1 MSDLNRQTG
10 ETADDRD
17 DQELVTCVLG
27 DIEFGLNINAVQE
40 IVRLPRITP
49 VPRAPSYVEGVANLR
64 GNVLPIINS
73 RARFGM
79 APAENVE
86 NNRVVVVELNGTPTG
101 MIVDAVREVMHVSRK
116 DVEEAPPAVH
126 SMDGRFLRGILKLD
140 SGQRLVMLLD
150 HDAVI
155 ELDQSLVQTEAT
167 HSQATRVG
175 REGTA
180 SAAATDESEQ
190 LITFRLGDEEYGI
203 SIMDVQEIIRVPHI
217 SQVPN
222 APPGVIGIASL
233 RNRVLPVI
241 DLRTKFGFQARRE
254 ESDAFCNQVRAF
266 EALLRELVAQLEEAA
281 EAGGPVDRAWLQ
293 AHRDFERWQET
304 YTTSDRL
311 VVSLLAPL
319 KEAHREMAE
328 ASRRVLARAEAR
340 DVEGMRRELQTGV
353 LPAQVRLSVLF
364 EKLYQ
369 GVARCEDERCLV
381 VNVGSRS
388 LALRVDAV
396 NQVLQAPRSTVESTP
411 HLVAGQGA
419 GRDQIRGIAK
429 LDQGKRLI
437 MLLAVDKLVSQAEL
451 TALGQVEAG
460 AQEVSAAANHAAEE
474 DERQFVSFKVADE
487 EFAVDIMQVQEI
499 IRLERVTKVPHAPD
513 YVEGVVNLRGKVL
526 PVIDLRKRV
535 HLPGRAYNDST
546 RVVVVDLEGRKTGII
561 VDAVSEVMR
570 VNRRNIEPAPEI
582 VKSTYGDQFIEGVG
596 KLNKGERMFLLL
608 RASELLDERDLQGKV
623 TATP

>member
-241 DLRTKFGFQARRE
+241 DLRTKFGFQARGKSRMPFATRSE
-254 ESDAFCNQVRAF
+254 RSRPCCVNWWHSWKKRP
-266 EALLRELVAQLEEAA
+266 RPAA
-281 EAGGPVDRAWLQ
+281 
-293 AHRDFERWQET
+293 RWIAPGCRLT
-304 YTTSDRL
+304 GTS
-311 VVSLLAPL
+311 SA
-319 KEAHREMAE
+319 
-328 ASRRVLARAEAR
+328 
-340 DVEGMRRELQTGV
+340 
-353 LPAQVRLSVLF
+353 
-364 EKLYQ
+364 
-369 GVARCEDERCLV
+369 
-381 VNVGSRS
+381 
-388 LALRVDAV
+388 
-396 NQVLQAPRSTVESTP
+396 
-411 HLVAGQGA
+411 
-419 GRDQIRGIAK
+419 
-429 LDQGKRLI
+429 GKRP
-437 MLLAVDKLVSQAEL
+437 
-451 TALGQVEAG
+451 T
-460 AQEVSAAANHAAEE
+460 
-474 DERQFVSFKVADE
+474 
-487 EFAVDIMQVQEI
+487 
-499 IRLERVTKVPHAPD
+499 P
-513 YVEGVVNLRGKVL
+513 
-526 PVIDLRKRV
+526 
-535 HLPGRAYNDST
+535 
-546 RVVVVDLEGRKTGII
+546 
-561 VDAVSEVMR
+561 
-570 VNRRNIEPAPEI
+570 PAT
-582 VKSTYGDQFIEGVG
+582 VWWS
-596 KLNKGERMFLLL
+596 RC
-608 RASELLDERDLQGKV
+608 
-623 TATP
+623 